1 MNLRQNIQKAKDE
14 ITRLEEEEARIEA
27 NSRSTDAGKK
37 PAQANGAPTAE
48 AELAQENDAAADAAE
63 ELKKAS
69 LEEKA

>member
-1 MNLRQNIQKAKDE
+1 MKIRQNIKKAQEE
-14 ITRLEEEEARIEA
+14 ITRLEEEEAKIEA
-27 NSRSTDAGKK
+27 NGRSTDAGKK

-48 AELAQENDAAADAAE
+48 AELAQEKDAAADAAD

>member
-1 MNLRQNIQKAKDE
+1 MKKAKEE
-14 ITRLEEEEARIEA
+14 IARLEEEETKLAQT
-27 NSRSTDAGKK
+27 NDRSTDSAKK

-48 AELAQENDAAADAAE
+48 TELAQEKDAVADASE